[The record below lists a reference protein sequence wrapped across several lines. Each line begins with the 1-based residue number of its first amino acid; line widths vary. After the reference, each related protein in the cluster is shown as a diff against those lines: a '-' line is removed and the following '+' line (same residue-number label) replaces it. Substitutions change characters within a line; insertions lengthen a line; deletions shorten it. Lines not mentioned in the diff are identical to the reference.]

1 MWDLATI
8 PISPS
13 PQTRVAPDR
22 CGGFRPGKPDIPH
35 LATWVALLRAAGDL
49 PPSTGGT
56 VQDLRRRRRQGGPR
70 FKIVKLHLNTFAPPG
85 IGTPS
90 HNSEFRTGGFGDL
103 GGAVPF
109 KRKFGARDQIQARG
123 GEDGLT

>member
-1 MWDLATI
+1 MW
-8 PISPS
+8 
-13 PQTRVAPDR
+13 
-22 CGGFRPGKPDIPH
+22 
-35 LATWVALLRAAGDL
+35 
-49 PPSTGGT
+49 
-56 VQDLRRRRRQGGPR
+56 GGPR
-70 FKIVKLHLNTFAPPG
+70 FKIIKLRLATFAPPG

-90 HNSEFRTGGFGDL
+90 NTSEDITGGFGDL